1 VRINGILATELK
13 HRRIKQPCTGKEKT
27 MLNRLTKKT
36 GFYAIG
42 GGVVA
47 AIAEGITEFV
57 HLDVMDEA
65 AGSAWQPITDVA
77 LWMGLCALGISL
89 GLLAAQNLYLKRMPR
104 AETLIKSLV
113 IGLVSG
119 AIAGGIAQLL
129 FGVFVGQLDFVFARI
144 FQASCWGLAGL
155 GVGLGVSFFVPNY
168 PAGRAT
174 LAGFLGGALGGAAFV
189 SLGIFLDIPEAAARV
204 VGLFLLGAAI
214 GLAISATEEI
224 LREAWLTV
232 IWGKNETSSLS
243 LGKKPV
249 VLGSAREADLHLSS
263 KKFPPIT
270 AILSVENNRVMLDN
284 RLNQQKTALPNGSKI
299 TIGPITIVINA
310 RKGNKPG
317 GGEK

>member
-1 VRINGILATELK
+1 
-13 HRRIKQPCTGKEKT
+13 

-42 GGVVA
+42 GGIAA
-47 AIAEGITEFV
+47 AIAEGITEFTR
-57 HLDVMDEA
+57 LNVMDEA
-65 AGSAWQPITDVA
+65 ARSAWQLITNTA
-77 LWMGLCALGISL
+77 LWMGVCALGISI
-89 GLLAAQNLYLKRMPR
+89 GLLAAQNIYLKKIPG
-104 AETLIKSLV
+104 AKTLIKPLV

-129 FGVFVGQLDFVFARI
+129 YGSFVKELEEISYLGARA

-155 GVGLGVSFFVPNY
+155 GTGLGVSFFVPNY
-168 PAGRAT
+168 PAGRAI
-174 LAGFLGGALGGAAFV
+174 LAGFLGGALGGAAFL
-189 SLGIFLDIPEAAARV
+189 SLASSGILQPEAARV
-204 VGLFLLGAAI
+204 VGLFLLGAAV
-214 GLAISATEEI
+214 GLAISAAEEI

-284 RLNQQKTALPNGSKI
+284 KLNQQKTTLPNGSKI
-299 TIGPITIVINA
+299 TIGPITIVINT
-310 RKGNKPG
+310 RKDNSKKQ
-317 GGEK
+317 E